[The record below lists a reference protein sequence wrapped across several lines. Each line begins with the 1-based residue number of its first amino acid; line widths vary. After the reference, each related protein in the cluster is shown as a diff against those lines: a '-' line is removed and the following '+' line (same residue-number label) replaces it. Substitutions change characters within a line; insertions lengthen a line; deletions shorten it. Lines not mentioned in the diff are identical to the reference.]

1 MQYPAKCL
9 LCIKISLWHTMCLSY
24 AMRAKKARTIYNIRN
39 TTMQAKIQHFDRAS
53 EDFLDIAEIYADAI
67 EIQDRVRIT
76 IQRDGKTIVELDTY
90 STDKIVI
97 LQE

>member
-1 MQYPAKCL
+1 
-9 LCIKISLWHTMCLSY
+9 
-24 AMRAKKARTIYNIRN
+24 
-39 TTMQAKIQHFDRAS
+39 MQAKIQHFDHAS

-76 IQRDGKTIVELDTY
+76 IQREGKTIVELDTY

-97 LQE
+97 MQE